1 MLSETYMKDI
11 PMLGYKVCTINLEMR
26 GECKMNKYVRPFF
39 LVLFNNVFL
48 YIFLS
53 MLKDYKHWGIALTLI
68 IGCFWFVLFCM
79 LVVAVR
85 YTELPRKA
93 K

>member
-1 MLSETYMKDI
+1 MS
-11 PMLGYKVCTINLEMR
+11 
-26 GECKMNKYVRPFF
+26 KYVRAFF

-48 YIFLS
+48 YAFLS
-53 MLKDYKHWGIALTLI
+53 MLKDCEYWGIMLTLI
-68 IGCFWFVLFCM
+68 IGCFWFISSCM

-85 YTELPRKA
+85 HTKLPKV